1 MLFDRLRSQTNP
13 RFVCMTQFLIL
24 FGINRMYFTS
34 TLGLWPFLKSGLTDL
49 LICLSSCRAL
59 VPVWYAPTS
68 RTTWWGERTGRSV
81 ITQDRSDFTTLL
93 FHTQHYITKYS
104 YPVTIESISFRNY
117 LFFVSDYIF
126 FKTKIDSLHFA
137 ICLWQFF
144 FSILIT
150 GFTAR
155 WHSKVCRIRTGN
167 APSCSGKFKYNVP
180 VLQFPVFVLCISQ
193 IFEEI
198 HIKDNISFQLVKNI
212 NKTVSLR

>member
-13 RFVCMTQFLIL
+13 RFDCMTQFFIL

-49 LICLSSCRAL
+49 LIYLSSCRAL

-68 RTTWWGERTGRSV
+68 RTTWWVERTGRSV
-81 ITQDRSDFTTLL
+81 IIQDRSDLTTLL

-117 LFFVSDYIF
+117 MFFVSDYIF

-144 FSILIT
+144 FQ
-150 GFTAR
+150 F
-155 WHSKVCRIRTGN
+155 W
-167 APSCSGKFKYNVP
+167 
-180 VLQFPVFVLCISQ
+180 LQALLPDDIAKSVEFVLATPPHVQVNLNTMYRYFNFQYLSYAYHKFSKKYTWRI
-193 IFEEI
+193 IF
-198 HIKDNISFQLVKNI
+198 HLNWW
-212 NKTVSLR
+212 KT